1 MKNIFKQIICMTIVL
16 VFALLISYLVLPA
29 WNIKSIGMWSFVLGI
44 GLIWITIQS
53 IFDEVCYK
61 KYTGTKIA
69 GITAGLV
76 LLVIVIGGISSWQL
90 FNADK
95 YRNLVTIEEG
105 KFEQDITPVQNI
117 ENLSIVDMETAERLG
132 DRTVGSIKN
141 SAWFEV
147 DNEYNLIE
155 YNGQLYRIS
164 ALNYGSFFK
173 AQKAKKDGIPGY
185 VLVNTSTQEA
195 KYVELENGIK
205 YSPSAFFSYDL
216 RRH

>member
-29 WNIKSIGMWSFVLGI
+29 WNIKSIGMWSFLLGI
-44 GLIWITIQS
+44 GLIWIMFQL

-61 KYTGTKIA
+61 KYTGTTIA
-69 GITAGLV
+69 GIV
-76 LLVIVIGGISSWQL
+76 LSIILIVILVGGISSWQL
-90 FNADK
+90 FSADK
-95 YRNLVTIEEG
+95 YKNLVVIEEG
-105 KFEQDITPVQNI
+105 DFEHDINQVQNV

-173 AQKAKKDGIPGY
+173 AQKAKNISI
-185 VLVNTSTQEA
+185 TISTIFI
-195 KYVELENGIK
+195 LS
-205 YSPSAFFSYDL
+205 SPF
-216 RRH
+216 